1 MADAFISTHKVIL
14 AAFTAGAVLFC
25 PTRLQANPLTAC
37 DLNGDGV
44 VNILDLQLAE
54 NMFLGVVPCTANI
67 AGVGICDVV
76 VIQRVVNAVI
86 NGTCVTTISHSV
98 TLTWIA
104 STSLNVTGY
113 NVYRG
118 TQSGGPYTKLTATP
132 VAGTNYTDSAVQA
145 GQTYY
150 YVATAVDSNNNES
163 DYSDPASA
171 AVPSP

>member
-1 MADAFISTHKVIL
+1 MQK
-14 AAFTAGAVLFC
+14 AVLVTLAVGFSLLY
-25 PTRLQANPLTAC
+25 PTATKANSVNAC

-67 AGVGICDVV
+67 VGAGVCDVV
-76 VIQRVVNAVI
+76 FIQRVVNAVI

-98 TLTWIA
+98 TLSWTA

-113 NVYRG
+113 NIYRG
-118 TQSGGPYTKLTATP
+118 TKSGGPYTKLTATP

-150 YVATAVDSNNNES
+150 YVATAVDNNNNES
-163 DYSDPASA
+163 AYSDPASA
-171 AVPSP
+171 AVQSP